1 MCLKPRIMDEKIN
14 TRKHIM
20 TDEVKE
26 ECLKRLKILRLSK
39 DVISEF
45 KNNNKVYVSEPRK
58 KPRELSTEELIQ
70 LLQIEQKEKV
80 SVYHVLRSDDD
91 TFYLCVNENIK
102 DWKDEKIDLRLG
114 YAVARHFNI
123 ENRTLGIE
131 TADGIV
137 EKILI

>member
-1 MCLKPRIMDEKIN
+1 MDEKIN

-45 KNNNKVYVSEPRK
+45 KNNNKVYVSEPRR

-70 LLQIEQKEKV
+70 LL
-80 SVYHVLRSDDD
+80 
-91 TFYLCVNENIK
+91 
-102 DWKDEKIDLRLG
+102 
-114 YAVARHFNI
+114 
-123 ENRTLGIE
+123 
-131 TADGIV
+131 
-137 EKILI
+137 